1 MQKARARGDAEKV
14 ATYKGKIAHWQDQLR
29 ESLGSEGGL
38 PPGWEQKVTDDGRTY
53 YVDTIG
59 ETVSWDLPGC
69 EPPPPAAVE
78 ASGRRRSL
86 LIGINYPGSSAELRG
101 CINDVKRMKSYITGC
116 GFPDDADSMRV
127 LTDDG
132 CNDGDPTY
140 DAILEGVEWLV
151 AGAATGDCLFFHYS
165 GHGGQM
171 ADADCN
177 EDDGFDETLVRAA
190 SDLAGC
196 RLAAVTGNFTCRSR
210 ATTRAAARSRT
221 TRCGSNS

>member
-151 AGAATGDCLFFHYS
+151 AGAATGDCLFFS
-165 GHGGQM
+165 LPFFSLLGPWG
-171 ADADCN
+171 AD
-177 EDDGFDETLVRAA
+177 GRRGLQR
-190 SDLAGC
+190 
-196 RLAAVTGNFTCRSR
+196 R
-210 ATTRAAARSRT
+210 
-221 TRCGSNS
+221 